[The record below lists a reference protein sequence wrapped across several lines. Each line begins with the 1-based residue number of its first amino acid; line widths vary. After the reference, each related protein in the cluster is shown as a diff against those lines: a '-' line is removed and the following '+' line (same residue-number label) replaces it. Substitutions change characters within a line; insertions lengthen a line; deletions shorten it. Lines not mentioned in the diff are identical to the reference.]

1 MHKHKFLIFVF
12 FILFSNNAFAQNIAY
27 ANLDKIVKES
37 EVGKKIISYFSTKN
51 NEIMDRIKKKETD
64 IRKKEKSLISQKNI
78 LQDEEYNKKANSLKN
93 EIVEF
98 NKKSQKQIKDLNFE
112 KDEVTKSFLI
122 EINKILGQY
131 ANKNNIDIIFSSS
144 QMLVGKSNLDLT
156 QNILNDVNVNIKD
169 FKINK

>member
-1 MHKHKFLIFVF
+1 MQRHKILILVFLIFTSNDA
-12 FILFSNNAFAQNIAY
+12 FSQNIAY

-51 NEIMDRIKKKETD
+51 NEIMDQIKQKEGD

-78 LQDEEYNKKANSLKN
+78 LQEEEFNDKATSIKN
-93 EIVEF
+93 EIIEF
-98 NKKSQKQIKDLNFE
+98 NKKSQKKLKDLNFE

-122 EINKILGQY
+122 EINKILSQY
-131 ANKNNIDIIFSSS
+131 ADKNNIDIIFSSS

-156 QNILNDVNVNIKD
+156 QNIIKDVNTNIKD